1 MEGSSSNTNAGAR
14 VAADGA
20 AEALRPETERWI
32 SQLPESVRPRRLSV
46 EYPRIANELAGVWG
60 KAKACTACLD
70 QLLIDRRGERS
81 GFSSEIALELAILKD
96 YVETVLYPTAQS
108 VWDELIARQR
118 RE

>member
-1 MEGSSSNTNAGAR
+1 MEGSSPNI
-14 VAADGA
+14 DGA
-20 AEALRPETERWI
+20 SREDGDAPALRPETERWV
-32 SQLPESVRPRRLSV
+32 SQLPESVRPRRLAV
-46 EYPRIANELAGVWG
+46 EYPRIANELASVWG

-81 GFSSEIALELAILKD
+81 GFSSEIALELATLKD

-118 RE
+118 RD